1 MQLSEQ
7 WVLVTGGARGLG
19 QSITRT
25 LAREGAGVVINY
37 LHSDAAA
44 QALAEELGPRAL
56 ALQADVTD
64 SAAVQRLFAQVR

>member
-19 QSITRT
+19 QAITRA

-37 LHSDAAA
+37 HRSEAAA
-44 QALAEELGPRAL
+44 LASLPAAGA
-56 ALQADVTD
+56 VSM
-64 SAAVQRLFAQVR
+64 SAMVRSSC